1 MNKQPNLPF
10 LTISAAAKLV
20 GISIHTIR
28 MYERE
33 GLILPYKEEGKQRRY
48 SANDVERMRCIRQ
61 IINDEKMSIEGIRR
75 MLALIP
81 CWAITGCKT
90 KDQKNCEFFSSY
102 TKPCWM
108 INHKNNFCTDK
119 ECREC
124 DVYYSFGNCKSIKEK
139 LKELLSS

>member
-1 MNKQPNLPF
+1 MIKNPDLPV
-10 LTISAAAKLV
+10 LTISSAAKVV

-33 GLILPYKEEGKQRRY
+33 GLILPHKEEGKQRRY
-48 SANDVERMRCIRQ
+48 SQYDIERMRCIRQ

-81 CWAITGCKT
+81 CWAITGCK
-90 KDQKNCEFFSSY
+90 KSDQKSCEYYRSY

-108 INHKNNFCTDK
+108 INHKNNYC
-119 ECREC
+119 EGRNCRDCE
-124 DVYYSFGNCKSIKEK
+124 VYKSFGNCKSIKEK
-139 LKELLSS
+139 LKELLPS

>member
-1 MNKQPNLPF
+1 MNSNPNLPV
-10 LTISAAAKLV
+10 LTISAAAKIV

-33 GLILPYKEEGKQRRY
+33 GLILPKKEEGKQRRY
-48 SANDVERMRCIRQ
+48 SAYDIERMKCIRQ
-61 IINDEKMSIEGIRR
+61 IINEEKMSIEGIRR

-81 CWAITGCKT
+81 CWAITKCKE
-90 KDQKNCEFFSSY
+90 KDRKNCEYFSSY

-108 INHKNNFCTDK
+108 LNHRNNFCAGR

-124 DVYYSFGNCKSIKEK
+124 EVYYSFGNCRSIKDK
-139 LKELLSS
+139 LKELLP

>member
-1 MNKQPNLPF
+1 MTKEPNLPV
-10 LTISAAAKLV
+10 LTISAAARIV

-33 GLILPYKEEGKQRRY
+33 GLIIPYKEEGKQRRY

-81 CWAITGCKT
+81 CWAITGCKA
-90 KDQKNCEFFSSY
+90 KDQKNCDFFSSY

-124 DVYYSFGNCKSIKEK
+124 EVYYSFGNCKSIKEK
-139 LKELLSS
+139 LKELLPS